1 MNKEMKFIEEE
12 KVRFKAS
19 RSGGPGGQNV
29 NKRSTKVQAW
39 IKVGELLLSDGE
51 KKLVREKLAHHVNK
65 EDELEAESE
74 EERSQEANR
83 EKALEHLEEMVAEAV
98 KRNPRRIPTRPPE
111 GAEERFREERKME
124 SIKKQLRKE
133 GKKVDIEDIT

>member
-1 MNKEMKFIEEE
+1 MSEEMKLIEEE

-39 IKVGELLLSDGE
+39 IKIGDLPLSDEE
-51 KKLVREKLAHHVNK
+51 KERVRAKLAHRVNK

-83 EKALEHLEEMVAEAV
+83 EKVLKRLEEMVSEAI
-98 KRNPRRIPTRPPE
+98 KKAPRRIPTRAPE
-111 GAEERFREERKME
+111 GVEERFREERKIH
-124 SIKKQLRKE
+124 SLKKQLRKE
-133 GKKVDIEDIT
+133 GKDASFLEEE